1 MSRTISFISLSPNHG
16 LQSRTWHHNV
26 SCYLLSISAER
37 DVWECMVRLSIAD
50 WVIVRVNLHLSL
62 TSLSSLPPYATYL
75 GPGRDSNL
83 EPKHSLTNYQYVSLD
98 KGSHRNIGSRVLK
111 CFDKWSTFKFL
122 LTIICYFIVS
132 KCEWRYISRKYSP
145 QHNSRLAWD
154 GLKDVVVFTS

>member
-98 KGSHRNIGSRVLK
+98 KGSHRNIGSRVLIK
-111 CFDKWSTFKFL
+111 MFWQMIDFQIYSYNNL
-122 LTIICYFIVS
+122 LFVVS
-132 KCEWRYISRKYSP
+132 NCEWRWRDISRKYSP
-145 QHNSRLAWD
+145 
-154 GLKDVVVFTS
+154 